1 MKRDPEAVLKR
12 RKFIKE
18 YFKRRKLE
26 TPKISLKEISVE
38 LSDWYVFISP
48 KTIIKEYHLKCD

>member
-18 YFKRRKLE
+18 YFERRKLE
-26 TPKISLKEISVE
+26 TPGISLKEISIE
-38 LSDWYVFISP
+38 LSDWFLFICP
-48 KTIIKEYHLKCD
+48 ETIIKEYHN